1 MCASVSCSRI
11 LDYIPLVI
19 CLGSDIGANAVVV
32 HVDYRLAPENPFPA
46 AVEDAVETLQWVW
59 QNGKEKLNVDTS
71 KIAVGGASR

>member
-1 MCASVSCSRI
+1 MSHRTRFGIVPIISCGI
-11 LDYIPLVI
+11 TT
-19 CLGSDIGANAVVV
+19 GAKAVVV